1 MKPQLL
7 RTLLVFSVLINVGV
21 FSAAAYRGLKTDAF
35 PGLPRYLGL
44 DAEQTRQW
52 HEAERSFLVE
62 LAGGTTA
69 IDVHRTRMI
78 RAIFAESP
86 NLPQIDAQRTAIAAL
101 QDVQQKRVI
110 EQLLR
115 ERAML
120 DAAQRERL
128 ATLLLAQPSGPSSV
142 ERLHRD

>member
-7 RTLLVFSVLINVGV
+7 RTLLAFSVLINVGV
-21 FSAAAYRGLKTDAF
+21 IVAAAYHGLNTDTF

-44 DAEQTRQW
+44 DVTQTRHW
-52 HEAERSFLVE
+52 HEAERNFLVQ
-62 LAGGTTA
+62 LADGTSA
-69 IDVHRTRMI
+69 IEAHRTHMI

-86 NLPQIDAQRTAIAAL
+86 DLAQIDAERVAIAEL
-101 QDVQQKRVI
+101 QDTQQKRVI

-115 ERAML
+115 ERAIL

-128 ATLLLAQPSGPSSV
+128 AALLLAQPLGPSGV